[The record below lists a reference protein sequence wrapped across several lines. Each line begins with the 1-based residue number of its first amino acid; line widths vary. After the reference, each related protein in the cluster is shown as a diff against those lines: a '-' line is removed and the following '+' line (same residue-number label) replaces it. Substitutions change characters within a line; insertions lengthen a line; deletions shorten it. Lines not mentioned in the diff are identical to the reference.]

1 MDKIFHSGVE
11 LDIGVLQSAIK
22 AFSLSNPALDLE
34 IIAEL
39 VSEVQL
45 RRNEEAETWVF
56 SKVLAEL
63 VRNVTSSLRLMLDRF
78 PSQLDE
84 RIVHKVR

>member
-1 MDKIFHSGVE
+1 M
-11 LDIGVLQSAIK
+11 LQSAIQ
-22 AFSLSNPALDLE
+22 AFPLGNPTLDLE
-34 IIAEL
+34 LIAEL
-39 VSEVQL
+39 VREMQL
-45 RRNEEAETWVF
+45 RRDEEAETWVF